1 MTGSRRRSQ
10 RGAIAIEFMLVL
22 SMLVVVFLVM
32 LQYAVRAHAHRIVT
46 AAAEEGLAAAA
57 AYDGSAEEGRRTAQ
71 RYVDDLGPGVENA
84 VVTASRSVETAR
96 VTVRGEVEELVP
108 FLTVRVSAEVE
119 GPVERFVEE
128 AP

>member
-1 MTGSRRRSQ
+1 MRVRWRRSE
-10 RGAIAIEFMLVL
+10 RGAIGVEFMLII
-22 SMLVVVFLVM
+22 SMLIVVFLVM

-57 AYDGSAEEGRRTAQ
+57 AFNGSAEEGRRTAR
-71 RYVDDLGPGVENA
+71 RYVSDLGPGVENA
-84 VVTASRSVETAR
+84 VVTASRSAETAR
-96 VTVRGEVEELVP
+96 VTVKGEVEEFVP
-108 FLTVRVSAEVE
+108 FLTVEVSAEVE

>member
-1 MTGSRRRSQ
+1 MRVRWRRCE
-10 RGAIAIEFMLVL
+10 RGAIGVEFMLII
-22 SMLVVVFLVM
+22 SMLIVVFLVM

-71 RYVDDLGPGVENA
+71 RFVDDLGQGVENA
-84 VVTASRSVETAR
+84 VVTASRSAQTAR
-96 VTVRGEVEELVP
+96 VTVKGEVEEFVP
-108 FLTVRVSAEVE
+108 FLTVGVSAEVE

>member
-1 MTGSRRRSQ
+1 MRVRWRRSE
-10 RGAIAIEFMLVL
+10 RGAIGVEFMLIL

-71 RYVDDLGPGVENA
+71 RFVHDLGQGVENA
-84 VVTASRSVETAR
+84 VVTASRSAETAR
-96 VTVRGEVEELVP
+96 VTVKGEVEEFVP
-108 FLTVRVSAEVE
+108 FLTVEVSAEVE

-128 AP
+128 AS

>member
-1 MTGSRRRSQ
+1 MSVRRRRSE
-10 RGAIAIEFMLVL
+10 RGAIGIEFMLII

-71 RYVDDLGPGVENA
+71 RYVQDLGPGVENA
-84 VVTASRSVETAR
+84 VVTASRSADTAR
-96 VTVRGEVEELVP
+96 VTVTGEVEEFVP
-108 FLTVRVSAEVE
+108 FLTVEVSAEVS

>member
-1 MTGSRRRSQ
+1 MGGMRRRSE
-10 RGAIAIEFMLVL
+10 RGAIGIEFMLIL
-22 SMLVVVFLVM
+22 SMLIVVFLVM

-57 AYDGSAEEGRRTAQ
+57 AYDGSAEEGRRTAK
-71 RYVDDLGPGVENA
+71 RLVDDLGQGVENA
-84 VVTASRSVETAR
+84 VVTASRSAETAR
-96 VTVRGEVEELVP
+96 VTVRGEVEEFVP
-108 FLTVRVSAEVE
+108 FLTVEVSAEVE

>member
-1 MTGSRRRSQ
+1 MRVRRRRSE
-10 RGAIAIEFMLVL
+10 RGAIGIEFMLIL

-57 AYDGSAEEGRRTAQ
+57 AYNGSAEEGRRTAQ
-71 RYVDDLGPGVENA
+71 RYVNDLGPGVENT
-84 VVTASRSVETAR
+84 VVTASRSPDTAR
-96 VTVRGEVEELVP
+96 VTVKGVVEEFVP
-108 FLTVRVSAEVE
+108 FLTVEVSAEVE
-119 GPVERFVEE
+119 GPVERFVGE